1 MKILKRLKQTSERNN
16 IYIMNANEKELYRF
30 LGVAEKMSG
39 YDGMDY
45 FEGDLSSFDD
55 FDGEDFDGDYDSY
68 DGMSYASGSAQ
79 TQNVSDPYVIQY
91 DNATAGTLIGTLFGF
106 NNYFQDANFNNGLI
120 TVLNLQGTS
129 YRTFVGQTSNKPLKI
144 GKWRFQ
150 SANSAQLAQTLT
162 ITHFDANGKSYS
174 TPLNLSIMRDAYQFQ
189 SDILDISKT
198 VVVDANTEITF
209 PVLATTTLVISMF
222 PVAVL
227 SSKAVL
233 SGGQSLNTAV
243 APRLSGKNVA
253 PVIINTNQSAGRV
266 IKR

>member
-1 MKILKRLKQTSERNN
+1 
-16 IYIMNANEKELYRF
+16 MNANEKELYRF

-39 YDGMDY
+39 YDGLDY

-55 FDGEDFDGDYDSY
+55 FDGDDFDSY
-68 DGMSYASGSAQ
+68 DGMSFASGNAPAQ
-79 TQNVSDPYVIQY
+79 NTSDPYVIQY
-91 DNATAGTLIGTLFGF
+91 DNATLGTLTGTLFGY
-106 NNYFQDANFNNGLI
+106 NNYFQDPLFNNGLI
-120 TVLNLQGTS
+120 SVTNLQGTT

-150 SANSAQLAQTLT
+150 SGNAAQLSQTLT
-162 ITHFDANGKSYS
+162 ITHFDANGKSFS

-189 SDILDISKT
+189 SDILDISKV

-209 PVLATTTLVISMF
+209 PVLASTILVISMF
-222 PVAVL
+222 PIAVL

-233 SGGQSLNTAV
+233 SGGSSLNTAV

-253 PVIINTNQSAGRV
+253 PVIINTNQSAGSV

>member
-1 MKILKRLKQTSERNN
+1 
-16 IYIMNANEKELYRF
+16 MNASEKELHRF

-55 FDGEDFDGDYDSY
+55 DMDYFDGDDA
-68 DGMSYASGSAQ
+68 MSFATGNATSE
-79 TQNVSDPYVIQY
+79 NVSDPYVIQY
-91 DNATAGTLIGTLFGF
+91 ANSTLGTLTAVLFGY
-106 NNYFQDANFNNGLI
+106 NNNFQSTTFGNPVGV
-120 TVLNLQGTS
+120 TVTNLQGSS
-129 YRTFVGQTSNKPLKI
+129 YLALLGQTSNKPLKI

-150 SANSAQLAQTLT
+150 SASSSQLSQTLT
-162 ITHFDANGKSYS
+162 ISHFDANGKQYS

-189 SDILDISKT
+189 SDILDINK
-198 VVVDANTEITF
+198 VIVVDANTQITF
-209 PVLATTTLVISMF
+209 PLLASTTLVISMF

-233 SGGQSLNTAV
+233 NGGTSLNTAI

-253 PVIINTNQSAGRV
+253 PVIINTNQRIGGVAKG
-266 IKR
+266 

>member
-1 MKILKRLKQTSERNN
+1 
-16 IYIMNANEKELYRF
+16 MNASEKELHRF

-55 FDGEDFDGDYDSY
+55 DMDYFDGDDA
-68 DGMSYASGSAQ
+68 MSFATGNASSE
-79 TQNVSDPYVIQY
+79 NVSDPYVIQY
-91 DNATAGTLIGTLFGF
+91 ANSTLGTLTAVLFGY
-106 NNYFQDANFNNGLI
+106 NNNFQSTTFGNPVGV
-120 TVLNLQGTS
+120 TVTNLQGSS
-129 YRTFVGQTSNKPLKI
+129 YLALLGQTSNKPLKI

-150 SANSAQLAQTLT
+150 SASSSQLSQTLT
-162 ITHFDANGKSYS
+162 ISHFDANGKQYS

-189 SDILDISKT
+189 SDILDITK
-198 VVVDANTEITF
+198 VIVVDANTQITF
-209 PVLATTTLVISMF
+209 PLLASTTLVISMF

-233 SGGQSLNTAV
+233 NGGTSLNTAI

-253 PVIINTNQSAGRV
+253 PVIINTNQRIGGVAKG
-266 IKR
+266 